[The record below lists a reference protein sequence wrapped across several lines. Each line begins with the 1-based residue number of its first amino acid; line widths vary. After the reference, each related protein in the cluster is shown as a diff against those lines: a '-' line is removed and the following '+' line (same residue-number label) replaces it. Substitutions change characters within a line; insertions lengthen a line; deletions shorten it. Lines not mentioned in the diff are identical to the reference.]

1 MAPNE
6 TPPNP
11 YADATAANTDPAFLN
26 KSDGS
31 PLLGDGVKANLDD
44 LKGYSLNLNEIQ
56 ANFAELG
63 RSVADSLRSMVAGA
77 FPTGGNHGLEWEA
90 AMNSLAQYN
99 AFQFQQLVFNMAL
112 GVQNVARAAQA
123 VANSYGNTDDTS
135 AANLAAVQFAFG
147 DKSKVPPGFPA
158 WALGN
163 IPTWAQVRAENPP
176 VPPARVPDAGLDPDD
191 VTVVQDGNTTT
202 TTVRL
207 PNGGTMVTTE
217 EHWGAYGTSGTTT
230 TVTVNGNTQTRST
243 TYTYGGRT
251 YSEDYEY
258 PYDLNGNPTGPP
270 RVVSSGET
278 SVTRNADGTERNS
291 QSTTTYT
298 YDEEGRATPST
309 SGSSVTVGPER
320 PQQGAIP
327 LDDDPAQQ
335 AIDELMPDDPDEQIL
350 APGAIGEQAGQQP
363 PGVVT
368 A

>member
-1 MAPNE
+1 
-6 TPPNP
+6 
-11 YADATAANTDPAFLN
+11 
-26 KSDGS
+26 
-31 PLLGDGVKANLDD
+31 
-44 LKGYSLNLNEIQ
+44 
-56 ANFAELG
+56 
-63 RSVADSLRSMVAGA
+63 
-77 FPTGGNHGLEWEA
+77 
-90 AMNSLAQYN
+90 MNSLAQYN
-99 AFQFQQLVFNMAL
+99 AFQFQSFVFNMAL

-147 DKSKVPPGFPA
+147 DKSKAPPGFPA
-158 WALGN
+158 WALEH

-176 VPPARVPDAGLDPDD
+176 VAPAKVPDEGLDPDA

-207 PNGGTMVTTE
+207 PGGGTMVTTE

-230 TVTVNGNTQTRST
+230 TVMVNGNLQTRST

-251 YSEDYEY
+251 YSEEYEQ
-258 PYDLNGNPTGPP
+258 PYDAQGNAQGPP

-278 SVTRNADGTERNS
+278 SVTRNSDGSERNS

-298 YDEEGRATPST
+298 YDDQGRAVPST

-320 PQQGAIP
+320 PPQGAIP
-327 LDDDPAQQ
+327 FDEDPAQQ

-350 APGAIGEQAGQQP
+350 APGPIGEDGGQQP